1 MKNYKALKSA
11 GKASVAKAKVI
22 TRAKVDEVKDS
33 DGNVTTKA
41 VAEES
46 HEELQLTL
54 KSYDS
59 STGSELDD
67 EVKSYSLTQVAWEI
81 EDCKSIVAGK
91 QDEQSN
97 WEELEKDLKAL

>member
-11 GKASVAKAKVI
+11 SKASVAKAKVI
-22 TRAKVDEVKDS
+22 TTAKVDEVKDS
-33 DGNVTTKA
+33 DGNVTTEA

-59 STGSELDD
+59 TTGEELDD
-67 EVKSYSLTQVAWEI
+67 AVQSYGLTQVAHEI
-81 EDCKSIVAGK
+81 ANCKSIVAGK
-91 QDEQSN
+91 QSEQAD

>member
-41 VAEES
+41 VAEKS

-59 STGSELDD
+59 STGEELDD

-81 EDCKSIVAGK
+81 ENCKSIVPGK